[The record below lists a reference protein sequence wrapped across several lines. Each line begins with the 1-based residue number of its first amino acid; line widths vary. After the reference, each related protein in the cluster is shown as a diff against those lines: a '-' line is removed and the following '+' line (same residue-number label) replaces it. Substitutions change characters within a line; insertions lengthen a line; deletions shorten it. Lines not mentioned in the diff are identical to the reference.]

1 MPTAYHAMM
10 QPSAYAASW
19 LRSGHGST
27 ASHHQ
32 AQTILRPRPTLP
44 GAEASGAV
52 RVVGGWLA
60 QPLGWIGSLPKNA
73 GTLFYGSQRHPSLPV
88 PKPKF
93 PWSSHT
99 PTPTNALRQRTR
111 PQVKPGPEPPATNRA
126 HGGRGGDRAPVRGG
140 RPHCL
145 EGAREPA
152 DAAALRGGEAGAR
165 ARQGGSH
172 HQLRG
177 AARQGHRDDAPAR
190 RDPAGP
196 QQARPRQDHR
206 PRH

>member
-60 QPLGWIGSLPKNA
+60 QPLGWIGSLPKKR
-73 GTLFYGSQRHPSLPV
+73 GDPFLRLPTPPEPSRPETKVPVVVPHSHPYQRSA
-88 PKPKF
+88 
-93 PWSSHT
+93 
-99 PTPTNALRQRTR
+99 PTNASASQTR
-111 PQVKPGPEPPATNRA
+111 PGATSNQPSAWRPRRRPRSRSRRPSPLPGGCARA
-126 HGGRGGDRAPVRGG
+126 RGRGGAPWRRSWSAGSARGFPPPTTWCRST
-140 RPHCL
+140 RPP
-145 EGAREPA
+145 G
-152 DAAALRGGEAGAR
+152 
-165 ARQGGSH
+165 
-172 HQLRG
+172 
-177 AARQGHRDDAPAR
+177 
-190 RDPAGP
+190 
-196 QQARPRQDHR
+196 
-206 PRH
+206 